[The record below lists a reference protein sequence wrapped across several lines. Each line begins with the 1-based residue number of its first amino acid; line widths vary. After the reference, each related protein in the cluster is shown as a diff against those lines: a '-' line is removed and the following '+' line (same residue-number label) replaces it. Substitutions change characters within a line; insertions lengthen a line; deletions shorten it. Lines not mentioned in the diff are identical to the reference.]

1 MNGNLSIMGYTEI
14 TFKVVENTR
23 NVSVH
28 MADIVT
34 KNETIKVNPLVLIL
48 LINSI
53 SNIALRFIV
62 NAPHG

>member
-14 TFKVVENTR
+14 TFKVVENTQ

-34 KNETIKVNPLVLIL
+34 KNETIKVNPLVIIL
-48 LINSI
+48 LIHSI
-53 SNIALRFIV
+53 SNIAWRFIV
-62 NAPHG
+62 NADHG